1 MSTSRLKLYNGALL
15 ICGDRELASLTEEQ
29 ERRRLL
35 DQVWND
41 GGVRYCLEQGQ
52 WKFAMRS
59 SRLDYEPSIEP
70 DWGPKRVFTK
80 PTDWVAT
87 SAVCQDE
94 FFTSPLLQYWD
105 EIGYWFADLDQIF
118 VRYVSDDT
126 TYGADMA
133 RWPASFTDYVK
144 SYFASRII
152 HKLPGGKD
160 KVDTVCHPKSGVMAR
175 NLMIAKNK
183 DAMAGPTLF
192 APPGSWNTARAGRGS
207 THRDRG
213 NRGSLIG

>member
-15 ICGDRELASLTEEQ
+15 LCGDRSLASLTEER
-29 ERRRLL
+29 EPRRLL
-35 DQVWND
+35 DEVWND

-59 SRLDYEPSIEP
+59 ARMDYEPSIEP
-70 DWGPKRVFTK
+70 DWGPRRGFTK

-94 FFTSPLLQYWD
+94 FFRTPLLQYWD
-105 EIGYWFADLDQIF
+105 EVGYWFADLDQIF

-144 SYFASRII
+144 AYFASRIVR
-152 HKLPGGKD
+152 KMPGD
-160 KVDTVCHPKSGVMAR
+160 RVDDICHHRTGVMAR
-175 NLMIAKNK
+175 ALLIAKNK
-183 DAMAGPTLF
+183 DAMAGPATF
-192 APPGSWNTARAGRGS
+192 AAQGSWNAARAGSGS
-207 THRDRG
+207 RDRG

>member
-1 MSTSRLKLYNGALL
+1 MSTNRLKLYNGALL
-15 ICGDRELASLTEEQ
+15 LCGDRSLGSLTEER
-29 ERRRLL
+29 EPRRLL
-35 DQVWND
+35 DEVWND

-87 SAVCQDE
+87 SGVCQDE
-94 FFTSPLLQYWD
+94 FFRVPLLQYWD
-105 EIGYWFADLDQIF
+105 EIGFWFADIDQIF

-144 SYFASRII
+144 AYFASRIVR
-152 HKLPGGKD
+152 KMPGGND
-160 KVDTVCHPKSGVMAR
+160 RIDDLCHPRTGVVAR
-175 NLMIAKNK
+175 TLLIAKNK
-183 DAMAGPTLF
+183 DAMAGPATF
-192 APPGSWNTARAGRGS
+192 AAQGGWNTARAGRGS
-207 THRDRG
+207 RDRG
-213 NRGSLIG
+213 NRGRLIG